1 MTKTTTMMTQRE
13 MLTEV
18 IANETISALAR
29 AKAREMLAKLD
40 ERNEARKGVQ
50 SKKSA
55 ENAVLREVLYNYL
68 TTLENPI
75 AVKELMERID
85 EVGFETTEE
94 MTKGKVTAL
103 LTRLV
108 ADERVKRETIKK
120 VNYYSVA

>member
-68 TTLENPI
+68 TTIDYPI

-94 MTKGKVTAL
+94 ITKGKVTAL

-108 ADERVKRETIKK
+108 ADERVKRATIKK
-120 VNYYSVA
+120 VNYYLVE

>member
-1 MTKTTTMMTQRE
+1 MTNTTTMTQRE

-18 IANETISALAR
+18 IANETISEKAR
-29 AKAREMLAKLD
+29 AKAQEMLTKLD

-55 ENAVLREVLYNYL
+55 ENAVLRETLYNYL

-75 AVKELMERID
+75 AVKELMEKID
-85 EVGFETTEE
+85 EVGFKTTEE

-108 ADERVKRETIKK
+108 ADERVTREQVKK

>member
-1 MTKTTTMMTQRE
+1 MTNTTTMTQRE

-18 IANETISALAR
+18 IANETISAQ
-29 AKAREMLAKLD
+29 AREKAQEMLTKLD

-68 TTLENPI
+68 ATLENPI

>member
-1 MTKTTTMMTQRE
+1 MTNTTTMTQRE

-18 IANETISALAR
+18 IANETISEKAR
-29 AKAREMLAKLD
+29 AKAQEMLTKLD

-55 ENAVLREVLYNYL
+55 ENALLREILYSYL
-68 TTLENPI
+68 ITLENPI

>member
-1 MTKTTTMMTQRE
+1 MTNTTTMTQRE
-13 MLTEV
+13 MLIEV
-18 IANETISALAR
+18 IANETISAQAR
-29 AKAREMLAKLD
+29 AKAQEMLTKLD

-55 ENAVLREVLYNYL
+55 ENAILREVLYNYL

-75 AVKELMERID
+75 AVKELMEKID

-94 MTKGKVTAL
+94 ITKGKVTAL

-108 ADERVKRETIKK
+108 ADERIKRETIKK
-120 VNYYSVA
+120 VNYYSIA

>member
-1 MTKTTTMMTQRE
+1 MTNTTTMTQRE

-75 AVKELMERID
+75 AVKELMEKID
-85 EVGFETTEE
+85 EVGFETAEE

-108 ADERVKRETIKK
+108 ADERVKRESIKK

>member
-1 MTKTTTMMTQRE
+1 MTNTTTMTQRE

-18 IANETISALAR
+18 IANETISEKAR
-29 AKAREMLAKLD
+29 AKAQEMLTKLD

-75 AVKELMERID
+75 AVKELMEKID

-108 ADERVKRETIKK
+108 ADERVNRETIKK

>member
-1 MTKTTTMMTQRE
+1 MTNTTTMTQRE
-13 MLTEV
+13 MLIEV
-18 IANETISALAR
+18 IANETISAQAR
-29 AKAREMLAKLD
+29 AKAQEMLTKLD

-55 ENAVLREVLYNYL
+55 ENAILREVLYNYL

-75 AVKELMERID
+75 AVKELMEKID

-103 LTRLV
+103 LTKLV
-108 ADERVKRETIKK
+108 ADERVKRESIKK

>member
-1 MTKTTTMMTQRE
+1 MTNTTTMTQRE

-18 IANETISALAR
+18 IANETISEKAR
-29 AKAREMLAKLD
+29 AKAQEMLTKLD

-75 AVKELMERID
+75 AVKELMEKID
-85 EVGFETTEE
+85 EVDFETTEE

-108 ADERVKRETIKK
+108 ADKRVNRETIKK

>member
-1 MTKTTTMMTQRE
+1 MTNTTTMTQRE

-18 IANETISALAR
+18 IANETISAQ
-29 AKAREMLAKLD
+29 AKAKAQEMLTKLD

-75 AVKELMERID
+75 AVKELMEKID

>member
-1 MTKTTTMMTQRE
+1 MTNTTTMTQRE

-18 IANETISALAR
+18 VANETISEKAR
-29 AKAREMLAKLD
+29 AKAQEMLTKLD

-55 ENAVLREVLYNYL
+55 ENAVLREALYNYL

-75 AVKELMERID
+75 SVKELMEKID
-85 EVGFETTEE
+85 EVDFETTEE
-94 MTKGKVTAL
+94 ITKGKVTAL

-108 ADERVKRETIKK
+108 ADERVTREQVKK

>member
-1 MTKTTTMMTQRE
+1 MTNTTTMTQRE

-18 IANETISALAR
+18 IANETISAQAR
-29 AKAREMLAKLD
+29 AKAQEMLTKLD

-55 ENAVLREVLYNYL
+55 ENAVLREVLYSYL
-68 TTLENPI
+68 ITLENPI

>member
-1 MTKTTTMMTQRE
+1 MTQRE

-18 IANETISALAR
+18 IANETISEKAR
-29 AKAREMLAKLD
+29 AKAQEMLTKLD

-75 AVKELMERID
+75 AVKELMEKID

-108 ADERVKRETIKK
+108 ADERVNRETIKK

>member
-1 MTKTTTMMTQRE
+1 MTNTTTMTQRE

-18 IANETISALAR
+18 IANETISAQAR
-29 AKAREMLAKLD
+29 AKAQEMLTKLD

-55 ENAVLREVLYNYL
+55 ENAVLREALYNYL

-75 AVKELMERID
+75 AVKELMEKID

>member
-1 MTKTTTMMTQRE
+1 MTNTTTMTQRE

-18 IANETISALAR
+18 IANETISAQAR
-29 AKAREMLAKLD
+29 AKAQEMLTKLD

-75 AVKELMERID
+75 AVKELMEKID

-108 ADERVKRETIKK
+108 ADERVKRESIKK

>member
-1 MTKTTTMMTQRE
+1 MTNTTTMTQRE

-18 IANETISALAR
+18 VANETISEKAR
-29 AKAREMLAKLD
+29 AKAQEILTKLD

-55 ENAVLREVLYNYL
+55 ENAVLREALYNYL

-75 AVKELMERID
+75 SVKELMEKID
-85 EVGFETTEE
+85 EVDFETTEE
-94 MTKGKVTAL
+94 ITKGKVTAL

-108 ADERVKRETIKK
+108 ADECVTREQVKK

>member
-18 IANETISALAR
+18 IANETISEKAR
-29 AKAREMLAKLD
+29 AKAQEMLTKLD

-75 AVKELMERID
+75 AVKELMEKID

>member
-1 MTKTTTMMTQRE
+1 MTNTTTMTQRE

-18 IANETISALAR
+18 IANETISAQAR
-29 AKAREMLAKLD
+29 AKAQEMLTKLD

>member
-75 AVKELMERID
+75 SVKELMEKID
-85 EVGFETTEE
+85 EVDFETTEE
-94 MTKGKVTAL
+94 ITKGKVTAL

-108 ADERVKRETIKK
+108 ADERVTREQIKK

>member
-1 MTKTTTMMTQRE
+1 MTNTTTMTQRE

-18 IANETISALAR
+18 IANETISAQAR
-29 AKAREMLAKLD
+29 AKAQEMLTKLD

-108 ADERVKRETIKK
+108 ADERVKRESIKK

>member
-75 AVKELMERID
+75 AVKELMEKID

-108 ADERVKRETIKK
+108 ADERVKRESIKK

>member
-1 MTKTTTMMTQRE
+1 MTNTTTMTQRE

-18 IANETISALAR
+18 IANETISEKAR
-29 AKAREMLAKLD
+29 AKAQEMLTKLD

-55 ENAVLREVLYNYL
+55 ENAVLREVLYSYL
-68 TTLENPI
+68 ITLENPI

>member
-1 MTKTTTMMTQRE
+1 MTNTTTMTQRE

-18 IANETISALAR
+18 IANETISAQAR
-29 AKAREMLAKLD
+29 AKAQEMLTKLD

-75 AVKELMERID
+75 AVKELMEKID
-85 EVGFETTEE
+85 DVGFETTEE

-108 ADERVKRETIKK
+108 ADERVKRESIKK

>member
-1 MTKTTTMMTQRE
+1 MTNTTTMTQRE

-18 IANETISALAR
+18 IANETISAQAR
-29 AKAREMLAKLD
+29 AKAQEMLTKLD

-75 AVKELMERID
+75 AVKELMEKVD

>member
-1 MTKTTTMMTQRE
+1 MTNTTTMTQRE
-13 MLTEV
+13 MLIEV
-18 IANETISALAR
+18 IANETISARAR
-29 AKAREMLAKLD
+29 AKAQEMLTKLD

-75 AVKELMERID
+75 AVKELMEKIE

-94 MTKGKVTAL
+94 ITKGKVTAL

>member
-1 MTKTTTMMTQRE
+1 MTNTTTMTQRE

-18 IANETISALAR
+18 IANETISAQAR
-29 AKAREMLAKLD
+29 AKAQEMLAKLN

>member
-75 AVKELMERID
+75 AVKELMEKID
-85 EVGFETTEE
+85 EVDFETTEE

-108 ADERVKRETIKK
+108 ADERVKRESIKK

>member
-1 MTKTTTMMTQRE
+1 MTNTTTMTQRE

-18 IANETISALAR
+18 IANETISAQAR
-29 AKAREMLAKLD
+29 AKAQEMLTKLD

-68 TTLENPI
+68 ATLENPI
-75 AVKELMERID
+75 AVKELMEKVD

>member
-1 MTKTTTMMTQRE
+1 MTNTTTMTQRE

-18 IANETISALAR
+18 IANETISAQ
-29 AKAREMLAKLD
+29 AREKAQEMLTKLD

-108 ADERVKRETIKK
+108 ADERVKRESIKK

>member
-1 MTKTTTMMTQRE
+1 MTNTTTMTQRE

-18 IANETISALAR
+18 IANETISAQAR
-29 AKAREMLAKLD
+29 AKAQEMLAKLD

-75 AVKELMERID
+75 AVKELMEKID

-108 ADERVKRETIKK
+108 ADERVKRESIKK

>member
-1 MTKTTTMMTQRE
+1 MTNTTTMTQRE
-13 MLTEV
+13 MLSEV
-18 IANETISALAR
+18 IANETISEK
-29 AKAREMLAKLD
+29 AKAKAQEMLTKLD

-55 ENAVLREVLYNYL
+55 ENAVLREALYNYL

-75 AVKELMERID
+75 SVKELMEKID
-85 EVGFETTEE
+85 EVDFETTEE
-94 MTKGKVTAL
+94 ITKGKVTAL

-108 ADERVKRETIKK
+108 ADERVTREQVKK

>member
-1 MTKTTTMMTQRE
+1 MTNTTTMTQRE

-18 IANETISALAR
+18 IANETISAQAR
-29 AKAREMLAKLD
+29 AKAQEMLTKLD

-55 ENAVLREVLYNYL
+55 ENAVLREALYNYL

-75 AVKELMERID
+75 AVKELMEKID

-120 VNYYSVA
+120 INYYSVA

>member
-1 MTKTTTMMTQRE
+1 MTNTTTMTQRE

-18 IANETISALAR
+18 IANETISAQAR
-29 AKAREMLAKLD
+29 AKAQEMLTKLD

-75 AVKELMERID
+75 AVKELMEKVD

-108 ADERVKRETIKK
+108 ADERVKRESIKK